1 MRNRS
6 HSLVSHE
13 AVTAVQK
20 LEIKEP
26 FKSRFFPDNLLFAEL
41 STDHCRINTFM
52 PLHYLASYSVDAVAI
67 SSGTFMKWI
76 STR

>member
-1 MRNRS
+1 M
-6 HSLVSHE
+6 SHE

-26 FKSRFFPDNLLFAEL
+26 RVHLNHAFPDNLLFAEL
-41 STDHCRINTFM
+41 STDHCRINTLM
-52 PLHYLASYSVDAVAI
+52 HLHYLASYSVDAVTI
-67 SSGTFMKWI
+67 SSVTFKKWI